1 MELLTLKHAPE
12 VMTVV
17 LDGRMDAAGASSIDR
32 QLNEIAASYRGLIV
46 DLSAV
51 HFLASAGIR
60 TLLLAAKT
68 LQRQG
73 GTLVLLAPQP
83 DIAAVLKVT
92 GILDLLPVA
101 LTQEEA
107 ARKVGLR

>member
-1 MELLTLKHAPE
+1 MELRTLKHAPE

-17 LDGRMDAAGASSIDR
+17 LDGRMDAAGASSIDH
-32 QLNEIAASYRGLIV
+32 QLNEIAGSYRELIV

-60 TLLLAAKT
+60 TLLSAAKT

-83 DIAAVLKVT
+83 DIAAVLEVT

-101 LTQEEA
+101 LTQEDA
-107 ARKVGLR
+107 ARKIGLR